1 MNDPTADAA
10 TVYLIFFAAIFVL
23 IIIPVFIVQWILYTR
38 AGQAGW
44 KALIPVYGTVV
55 MAQIAKK
62 PMWLGLVVGLLSIVY
77 SFTSANS
84 ADQSSPLGGVIALAY
99 LAFGLYL
106 LRAFVIQY
114 DRNIGYW
121 VLYLLFPVVGMFFA
135 NKANYKGNDV
145 TPPQAGA
152 PAIQATPVATQPPVQ
167 QVTPPFTPVVSAPVS
182 NDTPPTPPVSQ
193 NQPPQQ

>member
-77 SFTSANS
+77 SFTSRRPC
-84 ADQSSPLGGVIALAY
+84 DSSHSSC
-99 LAFGLYL
+99 
-106 LRAFVIQY
+106 
-114 DRNIGYW
+114 N
-121 VLYLLFPVVGMFFA
+121 
-135 NKANYKGNDV
+135 
-145 TPPQAGA
+145 T
-152 PAIQATPVATQPPVQ
+152 ATSSTSYSTFHTSRKCSRLKRHASNTARISE
-167 QVTPPFTPVVSAPVS
+167 SAPS
-182 NDTPPTPPVSQ
+182 AIGISEQ
-193 NQPPQQ
+193 NKKW

>member
-1 MNDPTADAA
+1 M
-10 TVYLIFFAAIFVL
+10 
-23 IIIPVFIVQWILYTR
+23 YTR

-77 SFTSANS
+77 SFTSGNS

-145 TPPQAGA
+145 TPPQACDSSHSSCNT
-152 PAIQATPVATQPPVQ
+152 ATSSTSYSTFHTSRKCSRLKRHASNTARISE
-167 QVTPPFTPVVSAPVS
+167 SAPS
-182 NDTPPTPPVSQ
+182 AIGISEQ
-193 NQPPQQ
+193 NKKW